1 MTTLSKVYNNWL
13 QKGNDIDPVVVKENI
28 SNYLDSYINNLA
40 ESMVER
46 SEGSL
51 KKEEVIKDSYDILNK
66 NPDAFSDTIFS
77 VLDKIKADHGG
88 MASGISDIKSGDF
101 DYYTDENRLLN
112 FDARF
117 KEEYFKIAM
126 EANAKIESGNSYTAE
141 NDYGAYGKYQI
152 MWANYIGWGKQV
164 GIDIYSE
171 LSPVD
176 SRTLKYYM
184 KIKSGKRYS
193 DLRRYDDEAETYNLN
208 KRALDIIKKT
218 SVTSPK
224 NQEEIASMKFL
235 KYFKTKKDWAL
246 SVASWYCGP
255 SNMTS
260 ADKIKGC
267 KSGDPKYP
275 DATAHVNKF
284 LKKFVEM
291 GSGKQIKKPA
301 KLKDKNILDQ
311 KLSSKILNDLFVK
324 KASTNM
330 VLEKDRLNRIIMHF
344 LK

>member
-235 KYFKTKKDWAL
+235 KYLVYLQRFTL
-246 SVASWYCGP
+246 
-255 SNMTS
+255 
-260 ADKIKGC
+260 
-267 KSGDPKYP
+267 
-275 DATAHVNKF
+275 
-284 LKKFVEM
+284 
-291 GSGKQIKKPA
+291 
-301 KLKDKNILDQ
+301 
-311 KLSSKILNDLFVK
+311 
-324 KASTNM
+324 
-330 VLEKDRLNRIIMHF
+330 R
-344 LK
+344 